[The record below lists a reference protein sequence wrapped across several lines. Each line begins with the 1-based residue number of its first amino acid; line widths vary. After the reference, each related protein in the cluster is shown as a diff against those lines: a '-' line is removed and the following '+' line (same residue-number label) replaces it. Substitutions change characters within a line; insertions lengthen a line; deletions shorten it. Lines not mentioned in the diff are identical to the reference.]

1 MDKRGRLG
9 RSGAVS
15 YRLGRMQDL
24 PQRHRV
30 HRGTQRAGPRRSRR
44 PPARGAGSPDD
55 QPVASCTSAPFDG
68 PAIRTRVSP
77 ASANH
82 ADNCALQGTQT
93 ACTRVRQHAKRV
105 RQRRGGRQEPVL
117 GGRFSFCRVRTKSA
131 CRAWTWG
138 DVRTTLCVV
147 LLCVLCVSVVIVF
160 GNYVSP
166 IKAMGT

>member
-44 PPARGAGSPDD
+44 PPARCAGLPDGL
-55 QPVASCTSAPFDG
+55 PVASCTSVPFDG
-68 PAIRTRVSP
+68 PVIRTRVSL
-77 ASANH
+77 ASADH
-82 ADNCALQGTQT
+82 ADKCGLQRAQT
-93 ACTRVRQHAKRV
+93 ASAQVRLHAKRV

-117 GGRFSFCRVRTKSA
+117 GGRFSFCRVRTESA
-131 CRAWTWG
+131 CWTWTWG
-138 DVRTTLCVV
+138 DEINTLCVV
-147 LLCVLCVSVVIVF
+147 LLCVLCVSVVFVF
-160 GNYVSP
+160 RGVPSP
-166 IKAMGT
+166 FRAVGA